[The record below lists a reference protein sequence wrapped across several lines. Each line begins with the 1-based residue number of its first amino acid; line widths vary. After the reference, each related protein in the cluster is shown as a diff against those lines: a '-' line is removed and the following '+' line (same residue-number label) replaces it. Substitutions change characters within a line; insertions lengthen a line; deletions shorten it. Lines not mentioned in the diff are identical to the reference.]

1 MIIGI
6 LNILKIFI
14 PPVSNLIA
22 SILRKKEEIGGFFI
36 NFYQGIII
44 NIVIKKLLVLNI
56 YLNIYFL
63 IKLVLEIFK
72 LPANISTAYPNVKII
87 KKIKPINNPNVPTL
101 DNETLIGKNKIISK
115 SKIKKAKVIRKK
127 DIWKVFLVWPKIG
140 LKPHS

>member
-56 YLNIYFL
+56 YLNIY
-63 IKLVLEIFK
+63 
-72 LPANISTAYPNVKII
+72 
-87 KKIKPINNPNVPTL
+87 
-101 DNETLIGKNKIISK
+101 
-115 SKIKKAKVIRKK
+115 
-127 DIWKVFLVWPKIG
+127 
-140 LKPHS
+140 

>member
-87 KKIKPINNPNVPTL
+87 KKIKMLKDNFKEKKLKNFIILNFTQTL
-101 DNETLIGKNKIISK
+101 
-115 SKIKKAKVIRKK
+115 
-127 DIWKVFLVWPKIG
+127 VFLIFFFFTKKKFNFFF
-140 LKPHS
+140 KP